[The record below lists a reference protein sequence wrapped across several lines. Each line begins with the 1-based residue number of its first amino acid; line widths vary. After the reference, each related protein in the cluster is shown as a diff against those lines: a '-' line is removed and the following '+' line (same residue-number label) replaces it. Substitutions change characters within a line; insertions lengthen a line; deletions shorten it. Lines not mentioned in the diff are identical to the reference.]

1 MFAARPVTSDQCTT
15 SRPEG
20 GRGRAHEQEVASS
33 CTRSS
38 LLAQPCGYGA
48 LAQLGER
55 RLCKPEVTGSIP
67 VRSIDSTSWLRA
79 PQVRG
84 ARGPWLLTFVL
95 DLRQLL
101 QAPWPNGSRG
111 VLRLLSD
118 SHADPDV
125 AKPSGARASLC
136 QSVRGGPHEESA
148 ELAIVQPVCRLAD
161 LAVSVHD
168 IRGCPGVDPCR
179 RPRL

>member
-1 MFAARPVTSDQCTT
+1 MFAARPVTSDQCTA

-67 VRSIDSTSWLRA
+67 VRSIAQPNESRLVEPFTARILA
-79 PQVRG
+79 P
-84 ARGPWLLTFVL
+84 
-95 DLRQLL
+95 
-101 QAPWPNGSRG
+101 
-111 VLRLLSD
+111 
-118 SHADPDV
+118 PDT
-125 AKPSGARASLC
+125 AQPRC
-136 QSVRGGPHEESA
+136 FGG
-148 ELAIVQPVCRLAD
+148 L
-161 LAVSVHD
+161 
-168 IRGCPGVDPCR
+168 
-179 RPRL
+179 

>member
-1 MFAARPVTSDQCTT
+1 MFAARPVTSDQCTA

-67 VRSIDSTSWLRA
+67 VRSIRFTSRLLLLLRLRA
-79 PQVRG
+79 LRRDG
-84 ARGPWLLTFVL
+84 ALMGQTLL
-95 DLRQLL
+95 
-101 QAPWPNGSRG
+101 
-111 VLRLLSD
+111 
-118 SHADPDV
+118 
-125 AKPSGARASLC
+125 
-136 QSVRGGPHEESA
+136 EEA
-148 ELAIVQPVCRLAD
+148 LEL
-161 LAVSVHD
+161 
-168 IRGCPGVDPCR
+168 
-179 RPRL
+179 

>member
-1 MFAARPVTSDQCTT
+1 MFAARPVTSDQCTA

-33 CTRSS
+33 CTRAS

-79 PQVRG
+79 SSGSWCSRAV
-84 ARGPWLLTFVL
+84 AL
-95 DLRQLL
+95 DLR
-101 QAPWPNGSRG
+101 S
-111 VLRLLSD
+111 S
-118 SHADPDV
+118 SETIV
-125 AKPSGARASLC
+125 A
-136 QSVRGGPHEESA
+136 SA
-148 ELAIVQPVCRLAD
+148 LA
-161 LAVSVHD
+161 
-168 IRGCPGVDPCR
+168 
-179 RPRL
+179 

>member
-1 MFAARPVTSDQCTT
+1 MTAAAPGSESEASPTRTPGRCLQPLQQERQGRRGSSAGSQNASDRCVEPRSAFVKGCLPHRPVTSDQCTP

-20 GRGRAHEQEVASS
+20 GRSRAHEQEVASS

-79 PQVRG
+79 PSG
-84 ARGPWLLTFVL
+84 GPWLLTFVL
-95 DLRQLL
+95 DLRQ
-101 QAPWPNGSRG
+101 
-111 VLRLLSD
+111 
-118 SHADPDV
+118 
-125 AKPSGARASLC
+125 
-136 QSVRGGPHEESA
+136 
-148 ELAIVQPVCRLAD
+148 
-161 LAVSVHD
+161 
-168 IRGCPGVDPCR
+168 
-179 RPRL
+179 